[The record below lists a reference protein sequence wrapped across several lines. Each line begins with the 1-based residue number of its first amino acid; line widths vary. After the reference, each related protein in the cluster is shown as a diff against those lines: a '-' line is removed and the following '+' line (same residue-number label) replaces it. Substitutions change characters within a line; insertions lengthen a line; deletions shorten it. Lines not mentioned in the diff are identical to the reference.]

1 MYKFKSRAA
10 ADLIMLEP
18 NGRQI
23 LQLLGRTD
31 AQAQQQGILLPEQ
44 MPAAIAA
51 LEAAILA
58 EARQREQLI
67 AQALAEGHAAPRF
80 EGISL
85 RQRALPFIEMIK
97 RCQQADREIVWGV

>member
-23 LQLLGRTD
+23 LQILGRSD
-31 AQAQQQGILLPEQ
+31 AAAQRQGILLPEQ
-44 MPAAIAA
+44 MPAAIVA
-51 LEAAILA
+51 LEAAIQA
-58 EARQREQLI
+58 EARQREELT
-67 AQALAEGHAAPRF
+67 AQAQAEGGPAPRF

-85 RQRALPFIEMIK
+85 RQRALPFIDMLK
-97 RCQQADREIVWGV
+97 RCQQAEREIVWGV